1 MAGRTRPAILQPSSI
16 ERRQGVSKMGQV
28 VTIAPRARSGT
39 RFGLWFSRALLPYVL
54 LAPAL
59 IAIGVV
65 ILYPMV
71 YTFGISFFNFHLLKP
86 DAASFNGL
94 DNYIKLLSGTEFW
107 HSLWAT
113 LQYTFGTVLFSFVL
127 GLATALILNVDFR
140 MRGLARALIVVPW
153 ATPWL
158 VTTLIWY
165 IMFNPQIGPVNEILK
180 RAGVIQTGIA
190 WLYTYGTAMFAI
202 VIASAWRF
210 FPTATLLILAGL
222 QSISPEMYEAAAV
235 DGAGAWDKFRHIT
248 FPSLRPVNFVV
259 IVLLTI
265 QSFKLFT
272 FAWVLTQGGPGD
284 ATRVLSVF
292 IYEEAFKF
300 FRLGPASALATLLFI
315 LSVGLVVLYFR
326 LLRGDEGGEV

>member
-1 MAGRTRPAILQPSSI
+1 MSQA
-16 ERRQGVSKMGQV
+16 VSLV
-28 VTIAPRARSGT
+28 SPPHSHS
-39 RFGLWFSRALLPYVL
+39 RFETLLSRALPYLL

-71 YTFGISFFNFHLLKP
+71 YTLGLSFFEFHLLRP
-86 DAASFNGL
+86 DNAKFIGL
-94 DNYIKLLSGTEFW
+94 TNYSNVLNSPEFW
-107 HSLWAT
+107 RSLGAT
-113 LQYTFGTVLFSFVL
+113 VSYTLGTVIFSFLL
-127 GLATALILNVDFR
+127 GLVTALMLNVDFR
-140 MRGLARALIVVPW
+140 FRGLARALIVVPW

-180 RAGVIQTGIA
+180 RAGVIQTGVS
-190 WLYTYGTAMFAI
+190 WLYQYGTAMIAI
-202 VIASAWRF
+202 VIATSWRF

-222 QSISPEMYEAAAV
+222 QSISPELYEQAQV
-235 DGAGAWDKFRHIT
+235 DGAGWWARFRHIT
-248 FPSLRPVNFVV
+248 FPSLQPVNFVV
-259 IVLLTI
+259 LVLLTI
-265 QSFKLFT
+265 QAFKVFT

-300 FRLGPASALATLLFI
+300 YRLGTASTLATLLFI
-315 LSVGLVVLYFR
+315 LSIGLVVVYFR
-326 LLRGDEGGEV
+326 LIGKEQGVVE